1 MRFIAGTAGS
11 EQASANC
18 EVKCFD
24 QSANPY
30 LASGAVIAAGLH
42 GIEQAFTLPP
52 EVVDDP
58 AALSQQEREAF
69 GAERLPRSLDLSI
82 SALEQSDTIRS
93 AMGPMLFD
101 ALLAV
106 RRAELETFKEA
117 DADAVLAAHRWRY

>member
-42 GIEQAFTLPP
+42 GIEQALTLPAG
-52 EVVDDP
+52 VVDDP
-58 AALSQQEREAF
+58 AALSEREREAL
-69 GAERLPRSLDLSI
+69 GAERLPRSLDVSI
-82 SALEQSDTIRS
+82 SALEQSTPLRS
-93 AMGPMLFD
+93 AMGAMLFD
-101 ALLAV
+101 AVLAV
-106 RRAELETFKEA
+106 RRAELEAFK
-117 DADAVLAAHRWRY
+117 DADPDTVVAAHRWRY